1 MAGTGSRPPLSP
13 TNTHISINS
22 YPDNSSHASLK
33 STSPAIDIPL
43 DRLRGD
49 IAAIIAQKDETID
62 LLFKQRDAARR
73 DILEAEHHY
82 LQDKAELLEIA
93 GLEIAKGTTHIWELR
108 LQITRLGVEK
118 TGLEE
123 DLQAE
128 SFQLKKHV
136 LDLRSSKAELEERVE
151 DLEKERVELR
161 GEFEENI
168 KEREAELEELR
179 VKTLGE
185 ESILKNQDYK
195 IKEMAKEAED
205 LKTKNTGLVGE
216 VTSLK
221 ERLNG
226 VKRTWEDV
234 KEGMVKVDEKLYGS
248 TAGSKKPTIGRL

>member
-1 MAGTGSRPPLSP
+1 MAGTRSRPPLSP

-22 YPDNSSHASLK
+22 SPDTSSHVHKSSTRKLRAKSSSSKPKASLK
-33 STSPAIDIPL
+33 STSPAIDVPL

-49 IAAIIAQKDETID
+49 I
-62 LLFKQRDAARR
+62 
-73 DILEAEHHY
+73 ILG
-82 LQDKAELLEIA
+82 IA
-93 GLEIAKGTTHIWELR
+93 GLEIAKGTTYIWELR
-108 LQITRLGVEK
+108 LQITRLGEEK

-123 DLQAE
+123 GLQAE
-128 SFQLKKHV
+128 SFQLKKDV
-136 LDLRSSKAELEERVE
+136 LDLQSSKAELEERVR

-161 GEFEENI
+161 GEFDENI

-179 VKTLGE
+179 VKTLGDE
-185 ESILKNQDYK
+185 KILNNQDYK
-195 IKEMAKEAED
+195 IKGMAEEAED

-221 ERLNG
+221 EHLNG

-248 TAGSKKPTIGRL
+248 TAGSKKPTIERI

>member
-1 MAGTGSRPPLSP
+1 MAGTRSRPPLSP

-22 YPDNSSHASLK
+22 SPDTSSHVHKSSTRKLRAKSSSSKPKASLK
-33 STSPAIDIPL
+33 STSPAIDVPL

-49 IAAIIAQKDETID
+49 IV
-62 LLFKQRDAARR
+62 
-73 DILEAEHHY
+73 
-82 LQDKAELLEIA
+82 DKAKILGIA
-93 GLEIAKGTTHIWELR
+93 GLEIAKGTTYIWELR
-108 LQITRLGVEK
+108 LQITRLGEEK

-123 DLQAE
+123 GLQAE
-128 SFQLKKHV
+128 SFQLKKDV
-136 LDLRSSKAELEERVE
+136 LDLQSSKVELEERVR

-161 GEFEENI
+161 GEFDENI

-179 VKTLGE
+179 G
-185 ESILKNQDYK
+185 
-195 IKEMAKEAED
+195 MAEEAED

-221 ERLNG
+221 EHLNG

-248 TAGSKKPTIGRL
+248 TAGSKKPTIERI